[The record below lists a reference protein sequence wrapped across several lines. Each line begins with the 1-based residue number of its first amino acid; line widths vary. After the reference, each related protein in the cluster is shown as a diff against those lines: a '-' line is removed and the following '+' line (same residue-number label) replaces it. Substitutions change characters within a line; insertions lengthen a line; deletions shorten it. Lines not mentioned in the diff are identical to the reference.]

1 MPDAFTSHEL
11 RRYADVLDSES
22 PRSAE
27 AGDLALALDPALAN
41 TSSLCAALDALAE
54 VVAVRLNAFA
64 AFITLTDGTTQHLL
78 AGSWRD
84 KYDSDDPHP
93 PPTPQW
99 LAPTSA
105 DRAAWLHLLRLT
117 LGLNN
122 DADADANNNDH
133 NQNSQHERADASPT
147 GNPIT
152 RCRLADD
159 IHTAHLTCV
168 NDAPNLRR
176 FAAAPI
182 VSARGIAIGAV
193 FAVYTTGRML
203 GGQRNPQTRLLRAT
217 ADKAMA
223 QLEAARAVRLRDRVA
238 ALHGRLKS
246 FVKFKDIV
254 AQLSEESPMAHR
266 HRREEREDGSPEVV
280 GSQLHQEQELG
291 EEDIADGAGLRG
303 PHEGEAGALRRN
315 HDNIGDP
322 ASVSVDSTADGEG
335 AGGDKR
341 GNGDAEDETTYRKV
355 FARAAEGLRYGMDV
369 DGVSFLNGLVGFH
382 GLSIPIGEAEIE
394 LENEMAAE
402 SSADCQDDLDADVK
416 DEDVDDSQTLRD
428 GSAAPQS
435 NRTATSHA
443 GDTAP
448 GSERTFIS
456 TEYERSVIARRPA
469 ECLGLSVV
477 HDKWP
482 ILKHV
487 GKRTV
492 GLKDLD
498 EGFLQRLLHR
508 FPDGSLWY
516 FDEDG
521 TPYTFSPDDDRLI
534 SAAGDDDL
542 RQVSKSF
549 PGVRQLFFAPLT
561 DPTSL
566 KRLAGCLA
574 WTTRLTPLF
583 TVAADLDIFKSFL
596 SSVESEI
603 SRIDAISAVKQQ
615 EAFVSS
621 VSHELRTP
629 LHGILGA
636 VEFLSDTDLDDFQHE
651 LAETIRSC
659 SSTLHETLSS
669 VLAYAKINQFERRR
683 DKPIL
688 QQRTVTQP
696 SPWAMED
703 KDLGRETADTQG
715 TLFCVADVAVLCE
728 GVVEVT
734 ASGYAFGND
743 SHKDVSV
750 VLDIPHRHRWT
761 FVTEPAVLK
770 RILSNIL
777 GNALKYTDSG
787 FIRVS
792 LGIGDTQDD
801 RSKLGVPSDDGRK
814 LLVLTVADSG
824 RGISRDF
831 LQKHLFS
838 PFTQENAVAS
848 EGVGLGM
855 SIVKSMVGLLG
866 GKVLVVSSPG
876 EGTTFTVSL
885 PMQEHAEDDIPTSD
899 PSAAMMEVL
908 PKIRECKRTVAFC
921 GFDDKMLCESMA
933 GYFRDWFQWE
943 VVQAGES
950 PQRSSRVDI
959 VVVDGTGD
967 AAMKALHDSHVYA
980 SAHLFIAAL
989 ERPTRTNR
997 RNSAA
1002 AGSQARIEVTTTRP
1016 IGPLKLCKAVS
1027 SCLSRLAEVDQGKT
1041 IREVDACNG
1050 ESQSP
1055 TREMASTMADGADKI
1070 QSASPP
1076 PPSRPPPS
1084 AEEEHSRSSSPST
1097 SPHRKSSAADAEPP
1111 PLPERPRRPPPPPAP
1126 PETTSPADPHS
1137 SSSPAKEAKE
1147 KEQQPRLL
1155 LVEDNMVNLKLLQ
1168 TFLKK
1173 HNYTNLT
1180 AAENGQIAVD
1190 AVIDLGESNR
1200 CFDVIFMD
1208 ISMPVMDGFAATVAI
1223 RRLEREKRD
1232 DSGAARA
1239 PVVSTR
1245 PPAYIVALTG
1255 LAGTKDE
1262 ERAYTAGIDLV
1273 LTKPVKFKELKEVLD
1288 RWGKG
1293 ERVSGRVGE
1302 GNDGVGS

>member
-1 MPDAFTSHEL
+1 MD
-11 RRYADVLDSES
+11 
-22 PRSAE
+22 
-27 AGDLALALDPALAN
+27 
-41 TSSLCAALDALAE
+41 
-54 VVAVRLNAFA
+54 NAFA

-122 DADADANNNDH
+122 DADDDDH
-133 NQNSQHERADASPT
+133 NQDSQHERADASPT

-159 IHTAHLTCV
+159 THTAHLTCV
-168 NDAPNLRR
+168 NEAPHLRR

-223 QLEAARAVRLRDRVA
+223 QLEAARAVRLRDRMA

-254 AQLSEESPMAHR
+254 AQLSEEPPMAHR

-280 GSQLHQEQELG
+280 GSELHKEQELG
-291 EEDIADGAGLRG
+291 EDDIADGAGLRG
-303 PHEGEAGALRRN
+303 SHEGEAGALQRN
-315 HDNIGDP
+315 HDNAGDP
-322 ASVSVDSTADGEG
+322 ASVSVDNTDGGKG
-335 AGGDKR
+335 AGGDKP
-341 GNGDAEDETTYRKV
+341 GHGDSDDETTYRKV
-355 FARAAEGLRYGMDV
+355 FARAAEGLRCGMDV

-382 GLSIPIGEAEIE
+382 GLTIPIGEAEIE

-416 DEDVDDSQTLRD
+416 DEDVDDSRTLRD
-428 GSAAPQS
+428 GPAAPQS
-435 NRTATSHA
+435 NRTASSHA

-448 GSERTFIS
+448 GGERTFIS
-456 TEYERSVIARRPA
+456 TDYERSVLARRPA

-482 ILKHV
+482 VLKHV

-492 GLKDLD
+492 GLKHLD

-508 FPDGSLWY
+508 FPDGNLWY
-516 FDEDG
+516 YDEDG
-521 TPYTFSPDDDRLI
+521 TPYTFSRDDDRLL

-542 RQVSKSF
+542 RQVAKSF

-596 SSVESEI
+596 ASVESEI
-603 SRIDAISAVKQQ
+603 SRIDAIAAVKQQ

-636 VEFLSDTDLDDFQHE
+636 VEFLSDTHLDDFQHE

-683 DKPIL
+683 DKPIRR
-688 QQRTVTQP
+688 QRAVAQP

-728 GVVEVT
+728 GVVDVT

-743 SHKDVSV
+743 SYKDVSV

-792 LGIGDTQDD
+792 LGIDDTQDD
-801 RSKLGVPSDDGRK
+801 GSKLGVPSDDDRK

-824 RGISRDF
+824 RGISKDF

-866 GKVLVVSSPG
+866 GKVRVVSSPG

-885 PMQEHAEDDIPTSD
+885 PMPEHAEDDIPTSD
-899 PSAAMMEVL
+899 PSATMAEVL
-908 PKIRECKRTVAFC
+908 PKIREHKRTVAFC
-921 GFDDKMLCESMA
+921 GFDDKMLCESIK
-933 GYFRDWFQWE
+933 GYFRDWFRWE

-967 AAMKALHDSHVYA
+967 AAMKALHDSHVHA
-980 SAHLFIAAL
+980 SAYLFIAAL

-1041 IREVDACNG
+1041 IREVDTWIG
-1050 ESQSP
+1050 GSQLP
-1055 TREMASTMADGADKI
+1055 TREMASTMADGAEKM
-1070 QSASPP
+1070 QSASPS
-1076 PPSRPPPS
+1076 PPSRPSPS
-1084 AEEEHSRSSSPST
+1084 AEEEHSKST
-1097 SPHRKSSAADAEPP
+1097 SLSSISPYRKSSAADAEPP
-1111 PLPERPRRPPPPPAP
+1111 PLPGRPRSPPPPPAP
-1126 PETTSPADPHS
+1126 PETTSSADPPS
-1137 SSSPAKEAKE
+1137 SSSPAKQAKE
-1147 KEQQPRLL
+1147 EQQPRLL
-1155 LVEDNMVNLKLLQ
+1155 LVEDNTVNLKLLQ

-1173 HNYTNLT
+1173 QNYTNLT

-1190 AVIDLGESNR
+1190 AVINLGESNR

-1223 RRLEREKRD
+1223 RRFERERRD
-1232 DSGAARA
+1232 DSGAAR
-1239 PVVSTR
+1239 PPLVSTR

-1262 ERAYTAGIDLV
+1262 ERAYAAGMDLV
-1273 LTKPVKFKELKEVLD
+1273 LTKPVKFKELKEVLEK
-1288 RWGKG
+1288 WGKG
-1293 ERVSGRVGE
+1293 ERVFGRVGE
-1302 GNDGVGS
+1302 GNDGMGS